1 MELARTGKQQ
11 NQERLIHLLRKEK
24 EVTKQE
30 IARRL
35 NLSMPTVLNMTD
47 SLLKTGLLEECG
59 MNESTGGRRARTLAL
74 KKNLMFGVGIR
85 LGRKNVEMVVT
96 DLMGNVIANQMFPFV
111 YEDKIEWYRTL
122 GIALLDFLDEHK
134 IKGNK
139 VLGVGISIPGI
150 VSESE
155 NQLVRS
161 HVFDMEKVSLDR
173 FYKNI
178 LFPLVIANDA
188 NCGCF
193 SEMDSGYN
201 NFLYVALNESVGGG
215 VVVRRELIVGETWQ
229 AGEIG
234 HMILY
239 PEGRPCYCGKKGCA
253 DAYLSTEAL
262 LEGNETLESFFKEV
276 HAGYEGALERW
287 DRYLGDLAIF
297 LTNLRMITNTRLIIG
312 GEIGDYMEPYLEELE
327 NKMAQ
332 YDLFA
337 RDIDYIYPCTKHKH
351 TLAQGAAMMAM
362 ERNLGNLLNS

>member
-122 GIALLDFLDEHK
+122 RIALLDFLDEHK

-234 HMILY
+234 HVILV
-239 PEGRPCYCGKKGCA
+239 PGGKKCYCGKKGCA
-253 DAYLSTEAL
+253 DAYLSSKVLCEK
-262 LEGNETLESFFKEV
+262 ETNLSDYFEKLMSGEESVCKK
-276 HAGYEGALERW
+276 W
-287 DRYLGDLAIF
+287 NQYLDDLAI
-297 LTNLRMITNTRLIIG
+297 LITNMKMVQDTDIIVG
-312 GEIGDYMEPYLEELE
+312 GEVGMYMGEYVDELME
-327 NKMAQ
+327 KVQ
-332 YDLFA
+332 EYDMFA
-337 RDIDYIYPCTKHKH
+337 RNIDYVFTCGVHKNVC
-351 TLAQGAAMMAM
+351 AIGAGWIALQ
-362 ERNLGNLLNS
+362 RHYGDVIHL

>member
-1 MELARTGKQQ
+1 MRLARTGKQQ

-85 LGRKNVEMVVT
+85 LTRKNVEMVIT
-96 DLMGNVIANQMFPFV
+96 DLIGKVLATQTFPFV
-111 YEDKIEWYRTL
+111 YDDTIEWYRTL

-150 VSESE
+150 ISESE

-161 HVFDMEKVSLDR
+161 HVFDMERVSLDR

-178 LFPLVIANDA
+178 L
-188 NCGCF
+188 
-193 SEMDSGYN
+193 
-201 NFLYVALNESVGGG
+201 
-215 VVVRRELIVGETWQ
+215 LIV
-229 AGEIG
+229 
-234 HMILY
+234 
-239 PEGRPCYCGKKGCA
+239 
-253 DAYLSTEAL
+253 
-262 LEGNETLESFFKEV
+262 
-276 HAGYEGALERW
+276 
-287 DRYLGDLAIF
+287 
-297 LTNLRMITNTRLIIG
+297 
-312 GEIGDYMEPYLEELE
+312 
-327 NKMAQ
+327 
-332 YDLFA
+332 
-337 RDIDYIYPCTKHKH
+337 
-351 TLAQGAAMMAM
+351 
-362 ERNLGNLLNS
+362 